1 MRERLS
7 ISDVRASLP
16 RLLKR
21 LQKEPQ
27 TVFEITVNGLVMGE
41 LLAPE
46 TSRLLLQ
53 PGGALLE
60 AMEVIGE
67 PEVNAP
73 ADRSVAREHDT
84 YLLTLRS

>member
-7 ISDVRASLP
+7 VSEARANLP

-27 TVFEITVNGLVMGE
+27 AVFEITVNGLVMGE
-41 LLAPE
+41 LRVPE
-46 TSRLLLQ
+46 ANRLLIQ

-60 AMEVIGE
+60 ALEVIGE
-67 PEVNAP
+67 PEVDAP

-84 YLLTLRS
+84 YLYTR